1 MTQRSRPRS
10 TCRDGVPS
18 RPVILADGDTWGFA
32 LPTVR
37 YSPAVAVSPD
47 AFGRPVE
54 RVTVEVGFG
63 YPLEIQRLIDG
74 FRTASELGTAAEQYA
89 AFFTLA
95 AALLRRAHDLDLTT
109 ACELLEVS
117 DADLA
122 HVVNA
127 ALEAIS
133 GSGRMPSDVSRGD
146 TTA

>member
-1 MTQRSRPRS
+1 
-10 TCRDGVPS
+10 V
-18 RPVILADGDTWGFA
+18 LADGNSWGFA

-63 YPLEIQRLIDG
+63 YPLEIQRLIDK

-89 AFFTLA
+89 AFFALG
-95 AALLRRAHDLDLTT
+95 AALLRRAYDLDLTT

-117 DADLA
+117 DADLP

-133 GSGRMPSDVSRGD
+133 GSGRTPSEVTRGD